1 MQPGITRRKETDMM
15 RVTRTEKNAI
25 DKGRD
30 DALVIADTAAML
42 TAEHAKDPEWIIN
55 THAIKLMFAHQILR
69 MFDDEE
75 YYEAIEFIAFT
86 FYVTAEF
93 DAGQMAMML
102 ANASDSVRREF
113 VRKFIK
119 YTNMKNEYE
128 LMNREFDRME
138 EGESLWL
145 S

>member
-1 MQPGITRRKETDMM
+1 MTRVIK
-15 RVTRTEKNAI
+15 TEKKAI
-25 DKGRD
+25 NKDRD
-30 DALVIADTAAML
+30 DALVIADTTAMI
-42 TAEHAKDPEWIIN
+42 TAKHAEDPEWIVN
-55 THAIKLMFAHQILR
+55 THAIKMMFAHQILR
-69 MFDDEE
+69 LYENEE

-86 FYVTAEF
+86 FYVTADF
-93 DAGQMAMML
+93 DAGQMTMIM
-102 ANASDSVRREF
+102 ASTSDVVRREF

-128 LMNREFDRME
+128 IMNSEYDRME